1 MGNRVK
7 SFSHIEEDSTHCG
20 SHINE
25 QEDMMRKGRR
35 EGEREG
41 EEDK

>member
-7 SFSHIEEDSTHCG
+7 SILQIEEDSTHWG
-20 SHINE
+20 SLIE
-25 QEDMMRKGRR
+25 GQEDVMRKGRR